1 MLVLPSVTHGGT
13 TFGHWGGANCPPYSA
28 MCSSYDYDAPISE
41 AGWATPK
48 YHKLRELLI
57 QYADSGQVIPDV
69 PAPKLLIEIA
79 PIQFTEVAPLFSNLP
94 KPQESEDI
102 HPMEYFDQGW
112 GTILYRTTLP
122 EAVAEGTLLFI
133 DEAHDWT
140 QIYADGKLLPRQ
152 KWTIDYADSESTSWG
167 NYSADKIYDLQEST
181 FWCTE
186 RRATFPHAV
195 VINLGEECK
204 VGGFRYLPRAE
215 EGTPGAI
222 KGYKAYVKQEAFKK

>member
-1 MLVLPSVTHGGT
+1 M
-13 TFGHWGGANCPPYSA
+13 
-28 MCSSYDYDAPISE
+28 
-41 AGWATPK
+41 
-48 YHKLRELLI
+48 
-57 QYADSGQVIPDV
+57 
-69 PAPKLLIEIA
+69 
-79 PIQFTEVAPLFSNLP
+79 
-94 KPQESEDI
+94 
-102 HPMEYFDQGW
+102 
-112 GTILYRTTLP
+112 
-122 EAVAEGTLLFI
+122 AEGTLLFI

-195 VINLGEECK
+195 VINLGEECRI
-204 VGGFRYLPRAE
+204 GGFRYLPRAE
-215 EGTPGAI
+215 EGTPSAI

>member
-69 PAPKLLIEIA
+69 PAPKPLIEIA
-79 PIQFTEVAPLFSNLP
+79 PIQFTEVAPFFSNLP
-94 KPQESEDI
+94 KLQESEDI

-112 GTILYRTTLP
+112 GTILYRTSCPRPWLKAPCSSSTKPTTGRRSMPTASCCPARSGPSTMPTARAPHGATTAPTRSTTCRNPPSGVQSVALP
-122 EAVAEGTLLFI
+122 
-133 DEAHDWT
+133 
-140 QIYADGKLLPRQ
+140 
-152 KWTIDYADSESTSWG
+152 S
-167 NYSADKIYDLQEST
+167 
-181 FWCTE
+181 
-186 RRATFPHAV
+186 PHAV